1 MTPWYTSGWYCGLRQ
16 RRRERRHR
24 LATRISSKI
33 YEWMASN
40 SQIEAFEV
48 TGDLFPRGS
57 LKRKKNNF
65 NFLLIEGRVFT
76 KILAKKVVLQL
87 VLDYD
92 LRPVRASRQALRD
105 WTEKQALRLMQIA
118 KRVKNNARVRKY
130 RLKLESESG
139 WWAMSDNTDTMPYEA
154 EAWCVLFAIYGHVL

>member
-1 MTPWYTSGWYCGLRQ
+1 M
-16 RRRERRHR
+16 
-24 LATRISSKI
+24 AT
-33 YEWMASN
+33 N

-65 NFLLIEGRVFT
+65 NFLLVEGRVFT
-76 KILAKKVVLQL
+76 KAVAKKVVLQL

-118 KRVKNNARVRKY
+118 KRVKNNARVRKC
-130 RLKLESESG
+130 RLKRESESG
-139 WWAMSDNTDTMPYEA
+139 WWAMSDFTETMPYDS
-154 EAWCVLFAIYGHVL
+154 EAWCVEFAWTVFVIYACIVHICFWFLPYLCRSMP